1 MFFKKNLRYIGP
13 VFSLVLLSLSLCWF
27 INQQDLFEPT
37 MDYGV
42 QLADDLY
49 YTNPDIQKWVDSVR
63 HEPGVYQQKIDHY
76 TYLLIC
82 AGELSREGY
91 SLTLVDTLQAEDTI
105 QVIYSLI
112 QTHPD
117 EISQGV
123 TTPFML
129 VRVPSQAR
137 MDLVAKA
144 MEESEISN
152 YLNPMPAVETATT
165 IEE

>member
-42 QLADDLY
+42 QLADELY

-117 EISQGV
+117 EVSQGV

-152 YLNPMPAVETATT
+152 YLNPMPATETANKVA
-165 IEE
+165 E

>member
-1 MFFKKNLRYIGP
+1 MFLKKNLRYIGP

-42 QLADDLY
+42 QLADELY

-117 EISQGV
+117 EVSQGV

-152 YLNPMPAVETATT
+152 YLNPMPATETANKVA
-165 IEE
+165 E

>member
-13 VFSLVLLSLSLCWF
+13 IFSLVLLSLSLCWF
-27 INQQDLFEPT
+27 INRQDLFEPT
-37 MDYGV
+37 MDYEV

-49 YTNPDIQKWVDSVR
+49 YTNPEIQKWVDSVR
-63 HEPGVYQQKIDHY
+63 HEPGVYQQKMDHY
-76 TYLLIC
+76 MYLLIC

-117 EISQGV
+117 EVSEGM
-123 TTPFML
+123 TSPFML
-129 VRVPSQAR
+129 VRVPSQWHFN
-137 MDLVAKA
+137 LVGKA
-144 MEESEISN
+144 IEESEIPD
-152 YLNPMPAVETATT
+152 YLNRLSATETTNKVA
-165 IEE
+165 E